1 MGAPATLDPNASGA
15 RDALVTQII
24 GPDARILR
32 GFVADDGEILG
43 VIEAI
48 GRRAPFRRMVTPGGR
63 SMSVAMTNCGPAG
76 WVSDESGYRY
86 TAIDPLSQAPWPP
99 MPPAFLALARAAA
112 AAAGFPRFTPDACL
126 INCYVPGTRLSL
138 HQDKDERD
146 FAAPIVS
153 VSLGLPAT
161 FLFGGARRADRPTR
175 HLLEHGDV
183 VVWGGA
189 SRRYFHGVARIDDG
203 AHARLGRRRINLTF
217 RKAL

>member
-1 MGAPATLDPNASGA
+1 MGARATLDLFAGGAGNAAGTE
-15 RDALVTQII
+15 VI

-32 GFVADDGEILG
+32 GFVADDDEILRG
-43 VIEAI
+43 IEAI
-48 GRRAPFRRMVTPGGR
+48 GRSAPFRRMVTPGGR

-76 WVSDESGYRY
+76 WVSDGSGYRY
-86 TAIDPLSQAPWPP
+86 SATDPLSGAAWPL
-99 MPPAFLALARAAA
+99 MPPAFLQLARDAA
-112 AAAGFPRFTPDACL
+112 AAAGFPRFEPDACL
-126 INCYVPGTRLSL
+126 INRYVPGTRLSL

-146 FAAPIVS
+146 CAAPIVS

-161 FLFGGARRADRPTR
+161 FLFGGARRADRPMR

-189 SRRYFHGVARIDDG
+189 SRRYFHGVARIEDG
-203 AHARLGRRRINLTF
+203 LHARLGRQRINLTF